1 MGGVDSPR
9 GCFRLFLEALIFL
22 LARMLCLC
30 YDASR
35 CDAMRV

>member
-1 MGGVDSPR
+1 MGRADSPR
-9 GCFRLFLEALIFL
+9 GCFRLSPGALIFL

-30 YDASR
+30 YDAFR

>member
-1 MGGVDSPR
+1 MGREDSPR

-30 YDASR
+30 YDAFR